1 MKMERGLGSKM
12 TLEQVLQVLE
22 LVMKD
27 KLSEVD
33 RRLLEEKDVRKRLT
47 TYFVEKEKRPDVVSA
62 IIAPEL
68 MQDYLDLKLKERE
81 ELGLFHK
88 RFPDYLTGKGDE
100 QSSRELKERKVR
112 RVVQANHWA
121 HQLLQVFEY
130 YRTNG
135 RNMVFGV
142 GYLTEDKEA
151 NKSMNNI
158 PRNLFQ
164 NVNNNFRSEGGI
176 RYIVRLAS
184 IKNPEIVK
192 HWRQRETMDIEEVVE
207 AYIKF
212 NPSSE
217 DQGPRSLYAFFN
229 EYDAR
234 TGERIRF
241 GHDGVSL
248 RDKRRVAHGRRY
260 TSGKFRKECREK
272 GLSFEEFI
280 KAFISDD
287 LYDKVMQTPYYAKR
301 AFDIEAIVNS
311 YIDKKPKNKRGQASS
326 LTHYFTCYVLE
337 EKKPHII
344 KRGKGTGT
352 RFYMQFR
359 EAKKQ
364 DSSLTF
370 EKFIERQIPSELYA
384 TLIGTAYY
392 TNDRMPIEDIIK
404 SYISHQPI
412 TRTGP
417 ISPKRFFSS
426 YDASTGKR
434 VVIDTGGNKKR
445 RTGIPQG
452 YKHLISFYQAKLPS
466 DKKFEDYI
474 RERIPEKLYQQM
486 MKSQYYQKH
495 DTRNNA

>member
-1 MKMERGLGSKM
+1 MGTAGGLSFNM
-12 TLEQVLQVLE
+12 ALENILLALE
-22 LVMKD
+22 LAMKNEFSRISQSML
-27 KLSEVD
+27 KD
-33 RRLLEEKDVRKRLT
+33 RQVQSTLT
-47 TYFVEKEKRPDVVSA
+47 AYFVEKEKRQEVISA

-68 MQDYLDLKLKERE
+68 MQDYLDLSLKERE

-88 RFPDYLTGKGDE
+88 KFPDYLLGKGDE
-100 QSSRELKERKVR
+100 QSSREIKNRNIR

-121 HQLLQVFEY
+121 YQLLQVFDY
-130 YRTNG
+130 YRRNG
-135 RNMVFGV
+135 SSAIFGV

-151 NKSMNNI
+151 NKSINNV

-164 NVNNNFRSEGGI
+164 NVNNNFRNEGGM
-176 RYIVRLAS
+176 RYIVKLAARE
-184 IKNPEIVK
+184 NPGILE
-192 HWRQRETMDIEEVVE
+192 HWRQRESMDIKEIVE

-241 GHDGVSL
+241 GSSRVSIE
-248 RDKRRVAHGRRY
+248 DKKRVVHGRRY

-280 KAFISDD
+280 KAFISDNFYAK
-287 LYDKVMQTPYYAKR
+287 LMQTPYYAKR
-301 AFDIEAIVNS
+301 AFGIEAIVNS
-311 YIDKKPKNKRGQASS
+311 YIENQPRSRRGYAS

-337 EKKPHII
+337 EKTSHTI

-359 EAKKQ
+359 EDKKHNQ
-364 DSSLTF
+364 SLSF
-370 EKFIERQIPSELYA
+370 EDFIKQHISPEHYGKLMR
-384 TLIGTAYY
+384 TAYC
-392 TNDRMPIEDIIK
+392 TNDRMPIEDIVR
-404 SYISHQPI
+404 SYILHQPA

-426 YDASTGKR
+426 YDATTGER
-434 VVIDTGGNKKR
+434 VVVDTGGKKKR
-445 RTGIPQG
+445 RGGIPQG
-452 YKHLISFYQAKLPS
+452 YKYLIAFYQSKLPVG
-466 DKKFEDYI
+466 KTFEDYI
-474 RERIPEKLYQQM
+474 RERIPEELYQQM
-486 MKSQYYQKH
+486 AKTTYYQKH